1 MTADTSPP
9 VKRDLFRVGDLF
21 LHRGRASTGLPP
33 GQREITAYPRYA
45 TTFGHDPVTPDSPSI
60 EVSGFGIATTLL
72 DAASLSRLPRRELVA
87 DFHCVAG
94 WSTRDLRWEGVLLRD
109 VYEMLEPAGDVTHLR
124 VCGRDGF
131 RAVLVLEDALGDDVL
146 IADRLDGDPLPIEHG
161 GPWRL
166 VSASQYGYKSV
177 KHLCRIEL
185 HSTEPSDRH
194 PRFTTGLALSALAP
208 HPRARVWHE
217 ERHGHVPAQFIRWA
231 YRSLAHPVAYTLSYL
246 GALRTRR
253 R

>member
-1 MTADTSPP
+1 MT
-9 VKRDLFRVGDLF
+9 RDLFRAGDLF
-21 LHRGRASTGLPP
+21 LRRGGASAELPP
-33 GQREITAYPRYA
+33 GQREISTYPRYGSGA
-45 TTFGHDPVTPDSPSI
+45 IASDPVTPRSPSI
-60 EVSGFGIATTLL
+60 EVSGVGIETAWL
-72 DAASLSRLPRRELVA
+72 DAASLSRLPRREIVA

-94 WSTRDLRWEGVLLRD
+94 WSARDLRWEGVLLRD
-109 VYEMLEPAGDVTHLR
+109 LYEMLEPAGDATHLR
-124 VCGRDGF
+124 ACGWDGF
-131 RAVLVLEDALGDDVL
+131 RAVLVLEDALGEDVL
-146 IADRLDGDPLPIEHG
+146 IADRLDGDPLPGEHG

-185 HSTEPSDRH
+185 HSREPSDRH
-194 PRFTTGLALSALAP
+194 MRCIPGLALRTLAQ
-208 HPRARVWHE
+208 HPRGRVWQE
-217 ERHGHVPAQFIRWA
+217 ERHRHVPAQSVRWA

>member
-1 MTADTSPP
+1 VS
-9 VKRDLFRVGDLF
+9 RDLFRVSDL
-21 LHRGRASTGLPP
+21 LLRRAPAGLPP
-33 GQREITAYPRYA
+33 GQREISSFPRYA
-45 TTFGHDPVTPDSPSI
+45 TSVASDPAPLLSPSI
-60 EVSGFGIATTLL
+60 EISGDGIGTMHL
-72 DAASLSRLPRRELVA
+72 DAASLSRSPRREMVA

-94 WSTRDLRWEGVLLRD
+94 WSARDLRWEGVLLRD
-109 VYEMLEPAGDVTHLR
+109 LYVALDPAGDVTHLR
-124 VCGRDGF
+124 VCGRDGY

-185 HSTEPSDRH
+185 HSREPSDRH
-194 PRFTTGLALSALAP
+194 RHLTTGLALSALAP

-217 ERHGHVPAQFIRWA
+217 ERHGRVPAQFLRWA
-231 YRSLAHPVAYTLSYL
+231 YRSLAHPVVYTLGYL
-246 GALRTRR
+246 GALRTQRR
-253 R
+253 